1 MRRLLRSFWFEQRP
15 STVPRNSSDWRL
27 FAVLA
32 LVVLLEGLL
41 REDLPIWS
49 LPFLVGFGFTPLI
62 LWRRSHPLLTVSVAF
77 VAIGI
82 FDGAEFFIDSQSP
95 ELNAQIYLLVLVYAL
110 FRWGAGRE
118 ILLGLPVILAAAI
131 LGLLSD
137 DLSTGEV
144 FGGLAVMIAPMAIGI
159 AVRYREEARLQEL
172 EEVRSSE
179 RLSLARE
186 LHDTVA
192 HHVSGIAVQAQAGV
206 ATANVDPQAA
216 IGALKVIQ
224 DEASRTLGEMRTMV
238 RILRDG
244 GPAELTPTPRVEDLL
259 NFREE
264 GGAQADIQVELHGDF
279 AMLSPAL
286 SSAVYRI
293 AQESITNARRHA
305 RQATTIQV
313 EVHIEEH
320 AVQLRVTDNGEVI
333 PEGAQ
338 AKGFGLIG
346 MSERV
351 QLLGGTL
358 EAGPR
363 AQRGWDVSA
372 TLPRDGATTQP

>member
-1 MRRLLRSFWFEQRP
+1 MLRSFWLEQRP
-15 STVPRNSSDWRL
+15 STVQRNASDWRL

-32 LVVLLEGLL
+32 FVVLLEGLL
-41 REDLPIWS
+41 REDLSIWS
-49 LPFLVGFGFTPLI
+49 LPFLIGFGLTPLI
-62 LWRRSHPLLTVSVAF
+62 LWRRSHPLITVSVAF
-77 VAIGI
+77 VATGG
-82 FDGAEFFIDSQSP
+82 FDAIEFFRDSQSP
-95 ELNAQIYLLVLVYAL
+95 ELNALIYLLVLVYAL

-118 ILLGLPVILAAAI
+118 VLLGLPIILATAT

-137 DLSTGEV
+137 DLSIGEI
-144 FGGLAVMIAPMAIGI
+144 FGGLAVLIAPMAIGI

-206 ATANVDPQAA
+206 ATANVDPKAA

-224 DEASRTLGEMRTMV
+224 DEASRTLSEMRAMV

-244 GPAELTPTPRVEDLL
+244 GPAELAPTPGVENLL
-259 NFREE
+259 NLRDE
-264 GGAQADIQVELHGDF
+264 GGAQAAVEVEVHGEY
-279 AMLSPAL
+279 ALLSPAV

-313 EVHIEEH
+313 EVHIDEH
-320 AVQLRVTDNGEVI
+320 AVHLRVTDNGEVS
-333 PEGAQ
+333 PEGTK
-338 AKGFGLIG
+338 AKGFGLMG

-358 EAGPR
+358 EAGPG
-363 AQRGWDVSA
+363 AQHGWIVSA
-372 TLPRDGATTQP
+372 RLPHDGATNQS